1 MAYARVLFKI
11 FWPIAA
17 GSGLWYLLI
26 DRGNDKIREEF
37 EKSHGKGKANP
48 LVKNSEKELMVQ
60 TILGGKSINFTF
72 DLKVFPLVLLLGGAA
87 DLKKVREETA
97 KKRQQIADEYHKLP
111 VDTRDK

>member
-60 TILGGKSINFTF
+60 TILGGKSHVFHFRLIILTF
-72 DLKVFPLVLLLGGAA
+72 GFIIRWCCRPEESERRNCQK
-87 DLKKVREETA
+87 ETA
-97 KKRQQIADEYHKLP
+97 NR
-111 VDTRDK
+111 R

>member
-1 MAYARVLFKI
+1 MENPTKYHRSNSTMAYARVLFKI

-37 EKSHGKGKANP
+37 EKSQGKGKANP

-60 TILGGKSINFTF
+60 TILGGKSIYFTF
-72 DLKVFPLVLLLGGAA
+72 DLKV
-87 DLKKVREETA
+87 
-97 KKRQQIADEYHKLP
+97 
-111 VDTRDK
+111 